1 MLASDFTRMG
11 ECAKSVSA
19 ADWLHLDIMD
29 GQFVPNISFGPD
41 VVKALRPLS
50 DLTFDVHLMISH
62 PKQYV
67 RQFAEAG
74 AEIITFHVECDDDID
89 ETITEIEKYGVKPA
103 LSLKPGTPVEC
114 LYPYLDR
121 LYMVLVMTVEPGFG
135 GQKFMADQMEKL
147 RALRAKRPE
156 LILEVD
162 GGVKPRPSAAKTV
175 QTLPWQAQPCSARRT
190 SPPRSHC
197 CAANDFL
204 RYRVCTGSVRF
215 VKSSHFVHTCELFF
229 HIAVTESR
237 YNADN

>member
-29 GQFVPNISFGPD
+29 GHFVPNISFGPD

-50 DLTFDVHLMISH
+50 GLTFDVHLMISH
-62 PKQYV
+62 PKQYI

-135 GQKFMADQMEKL
+135 GQKFMADMMPKVSAIRRWIDEKN
-147 RALRAKRPE
+147 PGCE
-156 LILEVD
+156 LEVD
-162 GGVKPRPSAAKTV
+162 GGVDPVTCKTCIAAGANVLVAGSAVYKADDI
-175 QTLPWQAQPCSARRT
+175 PARI
-190 SPPRSHC
+190 
-197 CAANDFL
+197 AEL
-204 RYRVCTGSVRF
+204 RG
-215 VKSSHFVHTCELFF
+215 
-229 HIAVTESR
+229 
-237 YNADN
+237 

>member
-29 GQFVPNISFGPD
+29 GHFVPNISFGPD

-62 PKQYV
+62 PKQYI

-89 ETITEIEKYGVKPA
+89 ETITEIEKYGVKSA

-135 GQKFMADQMEKL
+135 GQKFMADMMPKVSAIRRWIDEKN
-147 RALRAKRPE
+147 PGCE
-156 LILEVD
+156 LEVD
-162 GGVKPRPSAAKTV
+162 GGVDPVTCKTCIAAGANVLVAGSAVYKADDI
-175 QTLPWQAQPCSARRT
+175 PARI
-190 SPPRSHC
+190 
-197 CAANDFL
+197 AEL
-204 RYRVCTGSVRF
+204 RG
-215 VKSSHFVHTCELFF
+215 
-229 HIAVTESR
+229 
-237 YNADN
+237 

>member
-29 GQFVPNISFGPD
+29 GHFVPNISFGPD

-62 PKQYV
+62 PKQYI

-135 GQKFMADQMEKL
+135 GQKFMPAAVEKIAAI
-147 RALRAKRPE
+147 RAEAQRRGLSTD
-156 LILEVD
+156 IEVD
-162 GGVKPRPSAAKTV
+162 GGIDAATAP
-175 QTLPWQAQPCSARRT
+175 L
-190 SPPRSHC
+190 
-197 CAANDFL
+197 CAAAGANVL
-204 RYRVCTGSVRF
+204 VAGS
-215 VKSSHFVHTCELFF
+215 
-229 HIAVTESR
+229 AVFGAKDPAAAMSAIR
-237 YNADN
+237 AACV